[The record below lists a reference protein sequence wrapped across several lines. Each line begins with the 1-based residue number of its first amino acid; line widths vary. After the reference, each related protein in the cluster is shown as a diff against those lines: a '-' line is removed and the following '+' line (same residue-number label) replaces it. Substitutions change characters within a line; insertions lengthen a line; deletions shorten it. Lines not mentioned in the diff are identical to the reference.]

1 MNIYT
6 HFKPHSLH
14 DQPHGYMTTY
24 NPFWGRRK
32 GVCKSYNSSRYTD
45 SKRILFLFI
54 RPNAA
59 GLHHLWVCKL
69 TIMFCLQARKLP
81 WTLSVIVKVFC
92 FHSQATSEFKWIVL
106 LLLWK
111 VKLPEA
117 WRKLDLITFQKM
129 LISTGRQTHSGTFY
143 LIIQFRSR

>member
-1 MNIYT
+1 MISPMVTWLPIT
-6 HFKPHSLH
+6 HFEAGEKVYVKATTPVQVSVRNQHSA
-14 DQPHGYMTTY
+14 
-24 NPFWGRRK
+24 
-32 GVCKSYNSSRYTD
+32 SRYTV

-54 RPNAA
+54 CPNAA